1 MCIALPRRHR
11 AQTSASPFKNLPYQ
25 RLNSPPPTPRMAPRP
40 TSAPVPAVVAVA
52 VDEVAPAP
60 SPSAP
65 SPSAPRIA
73 SQHERLLM
81 ELLPFEDTATFRDWL
96 DGPFV
101 RGSWD
106 EFCADY
112 LSLAL
117 LRAESPGA
125 VPEPDKARTARAAR
139 EALGTRKPKFLVYHP
154 DKTGWAAEDHYV
166 RFVVTLIADNGLRN
180 MWNGS
185 EWKRKGLDIAKA
197 AYEVLVYLKAT
208 MVYPDPNPPNYY
220 A

>member
-1 MCIALPRRHR
+1 MCIPLPRRHR

-25 RLNSPPPTPRMAPRP
+25 RLSSPPPTPRMAPRH

-52 VDEVAPAP
+52 PP
-60 SPSAP
+60 P
-65 SPSAPRIA
+65 SPSAPRTA
-73 SQHERLLM
+73 SQYERLLM
-81 ELLPFEDTATFRDWL
+81 ELLPFGDTATFRDWL

-117 LRAESPGA
+117 LRAGSPGA

-139 EALGTRKPKFLVYHP
+139 EALDTRKPKFLVYHP
-154 DKTGWAAEDHYV
+154 DKTGWAVEDHYV
-166 RFVVTLIADNGLRN
+166 RFIVTLIADNGLRN
-180 MWNGS
+180 MWYDP
-185 EWKRKGLDIAKA
+185 EWKRNGLDITKA
-197 AYEVLVYLKAT
+197 AHEVLVLLKAA
-208 MVYPDPNPPNYY
+208 MVYPDPNPPSYS

>member
-1 MCIALPRRHR
+1 MCIPRPRRHR

-25 RLNSPPPTPRMAPRP
+25 RLDSPPLTPRMAHRP
-40 TSAPVPAVVAVA
+40 TSAPVLAAAAVP
-52 VDEVAPAP
+52 VDAATM
-60 SPSAP
+60 SP
-65 SPSAPRIA
+65 SPSAPRVA

-81 ELLPFEDTATFRDWL
+81 ELLPPFRDTTAFHDWL
-96 DGPFV
+96 NGPFV

-117 LRAESPGA
+117 LSAGSPGA
-125 VPEPDKARTARAAR
+125 VPEPDKTRTAQAAR
-139 EALGTRKPKFLVYHP
+139 EALDARRPKFLVYHP
-154 DKTGWAAEDHYV
+154 NKMGWEAEDHYV
-166 RFVVTLIADNGLRN
+166 RFIVMLVTDNGLRN
-180 MWNGS
+180 IWYES

-197 AYEVLVYLKAT
+197 AYEVLIFLKTT
-208 MVYPDPNPPNYY
+208 MVYPDPNPPCYS

>member
-1 MCIALPRRHR
+1 MMCIPRPRRHR
-11 AQTSASPFKNLPYQ
+11 AQAIASPFKNLPYR
-25 RLNSPPPTPRMAPRP
+25 RLDSPPPTPRTAPRP
-40 TSAPVPAVVAVA
+40 TAALVPTAAAVA
-52 VDEVAPAP
+52 LGAAA
-60 SPSAP
+60 SPP
-65 SPSAPRIA
+65 SPSAPRVA

-81 ELLPFEDTATFRDWL
+81 ELLPFGDTAAFRDWL

-117 LRAESPGA
+117 LSAGSPGA
-125 VPEPDKARTARAAR
+125 VPEPDKTRTARAAR
-139 EALGTRKPKFLVYHP
+139 RALDAREPKFLVYRP

-166 RFVVTLIADNGLRN
+166 RFVVTLVADNGLRN
-180 MWNGS
+180 MWREP
-185 EWKRKGLDIAKA
+185 EWQRKRLDMAKA
-197 AYEVLVYLKAT
+197 AYEVLVFLKAT
-208 MVYPDPNPPNYY
+208 MVYPDPNPPSYS